1 MKNPES
7 HSLSPGRWCPNN
19 PERPLLIFRNTSN
32 GSGEQLAEHFEK
44 TFARNGWPPAW
55 RYTVYDYP
63 HYHSTTHEVIGV
75 FRGKADVHFGD
86 DAGFTP
92 RLSAGDVVVIPAGVS
107 HQRLWQTNDFQGVGA
122 YPAGYEPDE
131 IRKDSDAM
139 PKDIAARIAKLG
151 IPNDPLSGE
160 EGPLVKIWSEA
171 SQGSSNDAR

>member
-1 MKNPES
+1 M
-7 HSLSPGRWCPNN
+7 
-19 PERPLLIFRNTSN
+19 IFRNTSN